1 MQITQETAIL
11 IDTLATAASKIGST
25 QASAKLNALI
35 EPQIIQALYHA
46 AMAGVKVDLIV
57 RGICAL
63 RPGIRGISEN
73 VTVRSI
79 VGRLLEHSRVYYF
92 HNDGNPEIYCA
103 SADWM
108 ERNFF
113 RRIEVCFPIESK
125 QHRDR
130 IVEASLPFAHE
141 GERFQRGHLVRRVR
155 DDALEHRHGLLPVL
169 PPREVQR
176 EVRAHVRVVWRN
188 RLRASERVARVG
200 IMSKG

>member
-1 MQITQETAIL
+1 M
-11 IDTLATAASKIGST
+11 
-25 QASAKLNALI
+25 NALI

-46 AMAGVKVDLIV
+46 AMAGVKIDLIV

-73 VTVRSI
+73 ITVRSI
-79 VGRLLEHSRVYYF
+79 IGRFLEHSRVYYF

-113 RRIEVCFPIESK
+113 RRIEVCFPIERK

-130 IVEASLPFAHE
+130 IVEDLRDLPGRQRAGVGARRRRHATSASAPT
-141 GERFQRGHLVRRVR
+141 QRADRQCAGNAAADATRTR
-155 DDALEHRHGLLPVL
+155 DD
-169 PPREVQR
+169 
-176 EVRAHVRVVWRN
+176 
-188 RLRASERVARVG
+188 
-200 IMSKG
+200 